1 MLGLALGPAALLA
14 ACAAPSGAAERDAP
28 DRPPNIVLFMA
39 DDLGWGDIGLNG
51 AELIETPNIDRLGA
65 EGVQLSQFYAG
76 ANVCTPSRAA
86 LLTGRYAN
94 RSGMQHVVMPFSQ
107 WGLPQSEV
115 TVAEVLKDA
124 GYATAMVG
132 KWHLGHGAEHWPTEH
147 GFERFYG
154 VPYSNDMQPF
164 DLYRGLDM
172 IESPA
177 DQSQLTAN
185 YATEAAAFIA
195 ENADEPFF
203 LYIAETFPHIPLFVS
218 DEFEGTSEA
227 GLYGD
232 VVEAMDAGIGTVLDA
247 LDAAGVADDTLVIV
261 TSDNG
266 PWFEGDA
273 GHLRGRKGGL
283 HEGGYRVPFIAR
295 WPEGL
300 PAGDTRD
307 GMAMNIDLLPT
318 LAALAGADVPA
329 DRTVDGRDILPMLR
343 GEADTPHDVL
353 FFMEGNEIAAV
364 RDARF
369 RLSLQ
374 TYYKSFKVPF
384 EQFGEPILYDLSID
398 PRERFSFNRDQPEA
412 LARLMGHVEAMRADL
427 AGTEIEPENPFGPV
441 DPDAPRGPRLAD
453 APVPEE

>member
-1 MLGLALGPAALLA
+1 M
-14 ACAAPSGAAERDAP
+14 

-39 DDLGWGDIGLNG
+39 DDLGWGDVGLNG
-51 AELIETPNIDRLGA
+51 AELIDTPNIDRLGM
-65 EGVQLSQFYAG
+65 EGVQLTQFYAG

-86 LLTGRYAN
+86 LMTGRYAN
-94 RSGMQHVVMPFSQ
+94 RSGMQHVVHPFSQ

-115 TVAEVLKDA
+115 TVAEVLRDA
-124 GYATAMVG
+124 GYATGMVG

-154 VPYSNDMQPF
+154 VAYSNDMVPF
-164 DLYRGLDM
+164 DLYRDTDV
-172 IESPA
+172 IQSPA
-177 DQSQLTAN
+177 DQAQLTAN
-185 YATEAAAFIA
+185 YAAQASAFIA
-195 ENADEPFF
+195 DNAEGPFF

-218 DEFEGTSEA
+218 DAFEGRSKA

-273 GHLRGRKGGL
+273 GPLRGRKGGL

-295 WPEGL
+295 WPDGL
-300 PAGDTRD
+300 PAGETRD
-307 GMAMNIDLLPT
+307 GMAMSIDLLPT
-318 LAALAGADVPA
+318 LAALVGAEASA
-329 DRTVDGRDILPMLR
+329 DRTVDGRNILPMLR
-343 GEADTPHDVL
+343 GEEDTPHDVL

-364 RDARF
+364 RDKRF

-374 TYYKSFKVPF
+374 SYYKGFKVPF
-384 EQFGEPILYDLSID
+384 EQFGEPILYDLSVD
-398 PRERFSFNRDQPEA
+398 PRERFSFNRDEPEA
-412 LARLMGHVEAMRADL
+412 VERLMARVAAMRAEL
-427 AGTEIEPENPFGPV
+427 AGTEIEPESPFGPR
-441 DPDAPRGPRLAD
+441 DADTQLGPRLAD
-453 APVPEE
+453 APVPVE